1 MRMPK
6 LFLQSG
12 LRVRLAATAG
22 LVFVLVATACVDMAS
37 AIRAHLNADIA
48 STAALQDAARRLRD
62 HLETGRQADLGRAGA
77 ALAAPLGA
85 VAVRQALDA
94 GAVDTDA
101 LRQGLLQARVPE
113 QDIGSVLRLYRVMRG
128 TEALAGTVAL
138 RNDADEATLTLDRIV
153 HQLKARDTESGPFTD
168 RERRTW
174 SRRIDAALPEGGAG
188 ALAFSERL
196 DQPVRWLRRTFAAAS
211 ALFVAA
217 LLTLLLLPSRPRRAV
232 ARSRWERAAA
242 AGRVGL
248 FEWDMRHD
256 AFAFD
261 PHSLALHGWS
271 GDASGG
277 VATRDVQQVVHP
289 DDHARV
295 RESAAHARVTRQPW
309 VERFR
314 VIRPDG
320 KVRHVEVSGRMDLG
334 ETGQDV
340 RMVGA
345 IRPASASE
353 PVSEIADTTAPS
365 RCEVLAR
372 VSHELR
378 TPLHAVLGF
387 ARLIANDQS
396 ERLPAT
402 QAHRVDQVLRSGAR
416 LLRLVDDVLG
426 IPPSDGPVASVDDL
440 PPPRGR
446 VLYIED
452 NPVNVLLVKELLAR
466 WPEVQLLTADDGETG
481 LMMARTD
488 APDLVLLDMQLPGMA
503 GLDVLRALRSGA
515 EAAVPPVVVLSANA
529 LSLQRDEAVSAG
541 ASGYLTKP
549 FAFDQFL
556 EQVRRHL
563 R

>member
-1 MRMPK
+1 
-6 LFLQSG
+6 
-12 LRVRLAATAG
+12 
-22 LVFVLVATACVDMAS
+22 
-37 AIRAHLNADIA
+37 
-48 STAALQDAARRLRD
+48 
-62 HLETGRQADLGRAGA
+62 
-77 ALAAPLGA
+77 
-85 VAVRQALDA
+85 
-94 GAVDTDA
+94 
-101 LRQGLLQARVPE
+101 
-113 QDIGSVLRLYRVMRG
+113 
-128 TEALAGTVAL
+128 
-138 RNDADEATLTLDRIV
+138 
-153 HQLKARDTESGPFTD
+153 
-168 RERRTW
+168 
-174 SRRIDAALPEGGAG
+174 
-188 ALAFSERL
+188 
-196 DQPVRWLRRTFAAAS
+196 
-211 ALFVAA
+211 
-217 LLTLLLLPSRPRRAV
+217 
-232 ARSRWERAAA
+232 
-242 AGRVGL
+242 
-248 FEWDMRHD
+248 
-256 AFAFD
+256 
-261 PHSLALHGWS
+261 
-271 GDASGG
+271 

-340 RMVGA
+340 RMVGV
-345 IRPASASE
+345 IRPVSATE
-353 PVSEIADTTAPS
+353 PVPEAADTAAPS

-387 ARLIANDQS
+387 ARLIANEQS
-396 ERLPAT
+396 GRLPAT

-426 IPPSDGPVASVDDL
+426 IPPSDGPVASVDDV

-488 APDLVLLDMQLPGMA
+488 TPDLVLLDMQLPGMA
-503 GLDVLRALRSGA
+503 GLEVLRALRTGPEVA
-515 EAAVPPVVVLSANA
+515 IPPVVVLSANA
-529 LSLQRDEAVSAG
+529 LSDQRKEAVSAG

>member
-1 MRMPK
+1 MPK
-6 LFLQSG
+6 LILQSG
-12 LRVRLAATAG
+12 LRVRLAALAG
-22 LVFVLVATACVDMAS
+22 LVFVLLVTACADMAS
-37 AIRAHLNADIA
+37 GIRAHLNADIA

-62 HLETGRQADLGRAGA
+62 HIETGRQADLGRAGA

-94 GAVDTDA
+94 GGIDTGA

-113 QDIGSVLRLYRVMRG
+113 QDVGSVLRLYRAMRG
-128 TEALAGTVAL
+128 TDALAGAVAL
-138 RNDADEATLTLDRIV
+138 RNDADEATLALDRIV
-153 HQLKARDTESGPFTD
+153 HQLKAREADAFTD

-174 SRRIDAALPEGGAG
+174 LRRIDAALPEGGAG
-188 ALAFSERL
+188 ALVFAERL
-196 DQPVRWLRRTFAAAS
+196 DEAVRGIRRTFAGAT

-217 LLTLLLLPSRPRRAV
+217 MATLVLLPVRPRRAV

-261 PHSLALHGWS
+261 PHSLALHGWA

-277 VATRDVQQVVHP
+277 VATREVQQVVHP

-320 KVRHVEVSGRMDLG
+320 KVRHVEVAGRMDLG

-340 RMVGA
+340 RMLGV
-345 IRPASASE
+345 IRPVAHAA
-353 PVSEIADTTAPS
+353 PAPAADDTSTRS
-365 RCEVLAR
+365 RCDVLAR

-387 ARLIANDQS
+387 ARLIAADQP
-396 ERLPAT
+396 ERLAAT
-402 QAHRVDQVLRSGAR
+402 QAHRLDQILRSGAR

-426 IPPSDGPVASVDDL
+426 IPPSDGPVAGVDDL

-466 WPEVQLLTADDGETG
+466 WPEVQLMTADDGETG

-503 GLDVLRALRSGA
+503 GLEVLRALRTGPEVA
-515 EAAVPPVVVLSANA
+515 MPPVVVLSANA
-529 LSLQRDEAVSAG
+529 LSDQRDEAVSAG

-563 R
+563 H

>member
-1 MRMPK
+1 MFNLLSRA
-6 LFLQSG
+6 G
-12 LRVRLAATAG
+12 RRVRLTALSG
-22 LVFVLVATACVDMAS
+22 LAFVLAVSACADMAG

-62 HLETGRQADLGRAGA
+62 HIETGRPGDLRRAGA

-94 GAVDTDA
+94 GDDADA
-101 LRQGLLQARVPE
+101 LREGLLQARVPAE
-113 QDIGSVLRLYRVMRG
+113 DLGSVLRLYGVMRG
-128 TEALAGTVAL
+128 TDTFAAAVAL
-138 RNDADEATLTLDRIV
+138 RNDADEATLALDRIV
-153 HQLKARDTESGPFTD
+153 HQLQARGVDAGPYTD
-168 RERRTW
+168 RERRAW
-174 SRRIDAALPEGGAG
+174 LRRIDAALPEGGAG
-188 ALAFSERL
+188 ALVFSERL
-196 DQPVRWLRRTFAAAS
+196 DRAVRWIRRAFAGAA

-217 LLTLLLLPSRPRRAV
+217 LATLVLLPSRPRPAV

-261 PHSLALHGWS
+261 PGSLALHGWA

-277 VATRDVQQVVHP
+277 VATRSVQQVVHP
-289 DDHARV
+289 DDQARV

-314 VIRPDG
+314 VLRPDG
-320 KVRHVEVSGRMDLG
+320 SVRHVEVSGRMDAG
-334 ETGQDV
+334 ETGQDI
-340 RMVGA
+340 RMLGVIRAAGA
-345 IRPASASE
+345 AGSPRVVDEPSA
-353 PVSEIADTTAPS
+353 AG
-365 RCEVLAR
+365 RCDVLAR

-387 ARLIANDQS
+387 ARLIAADQP

-402 QAHRVDQVLRSGAR
+402 QAHRLDQVLRSGAR

-426 IPPSDGPVASVDDL
+426 IPPSDGPVAGVDDL

-488 APDLVLLDMQLPGMA
+488 APDLVLLDMQLPGLE
-503 GLDVLRALRSGA
+503 GIDVLRALRDDPHASA
-515 EAAVPPVVVLSANA
+515 PPVVVLSANA
-529 LSLQRDEAVSAG
+529 LSAQRDEAVSAG

-563 R
+563 H

>member
-1 MRMPK
+1 MSK

-12 LRVRLAATAG
+12 LRVRLAASAG
-22 LVFVLVATACVDMAS
+22 LVFVLAVTACADMAS

-62 HLETGRQADLGRAGA
+62 HIETGRPADLGRAGA

-94 GAVDTDA
+94 GGTDADA
-101 LRQGLLQARVPE
+101 LRQGLLQARVPA
-113 QDIGSVLRLYRVMRG
+113 QDVGSVLRLYRVMRG
-128 TEALAGTVAL
+128 TEALAGAVAL

-153 HQLKARDTESGPFTD
+153 HQLKAREPEAGTFTD

-174 SRRIDAALPEGGAG
+174 LRRIDAALPEGGAG
-188 ALAFSERL
+188 ALAFAERL
-196 DQPVRWLRRTFAAAS
+196 DEAVRAIRRTFAGAT
-211 ALFVAA
+211 ALFIAA
-217 LLTLLLLPSRPRRAV
+217 MATLVLLPARPRRAV

-248 FEWDMRHD
+248 FEWDMRQD

-261 PHSLALHGWS
+261 PHSLALHGWA

-277 VATRDVQQVVHP
+277 VATRAVQQVVHP

-320 KVRHVEVSGRMDLG
+320 KVRHVEVSGRMDMG
-334 ETGQDV
+334 ETGQEV
-340 RMVGA
+340 RMLGV
-345 IRPASASE
+345 IRPATGAA
-353 PVSEIADTTAPS
+353 PAAATDDTSTQS

-387 ARLIANDQS
+387 ARLIAADQP
-396 ERLPAT
+396 ERLAAS
-402 QAHRVDQVLRSGAR
+402 QAHRLDQILRSGAR

-426 IPPSDGPVASVDDL
+426 IPPSDGPVAGVDDL

-466 WPEVQLLTADDGETG
+466 WPEVQLMTADDGETG

-503 GLDVLRALRSGA
+503 GLDVLRALRSGP
-515 EAAVPPVVVLSANA
+515 EVEMPPVVVLSANA
-529 LSLQRDEAVSAG
+529 LSVQRDEAVSAG

-563 R
+563 H